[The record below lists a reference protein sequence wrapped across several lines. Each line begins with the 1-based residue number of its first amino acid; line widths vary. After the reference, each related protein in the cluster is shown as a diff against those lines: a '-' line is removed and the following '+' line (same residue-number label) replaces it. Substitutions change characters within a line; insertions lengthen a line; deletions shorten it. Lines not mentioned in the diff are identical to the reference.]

1 KTIVPKTSDACC
13 QTDFVVTQD
22 NSSAT
27 DFVEI
32 SIATQTEIP
41 EVHEVSTDTDF
52 FVENVRTSTSVGEK
66 KNSQFPDAAAP
77 PNPNRKSSR
86 GKETVAM
93 QRNRDIVI
101 KGIPSVVPIE
111 EIQVDLVSYNI
122 PVTNISR
129 LKSWKRPNKELRH
142 VTLTTSATVQDL
154 QKIKTILGFRIRIEN
169 LVKPIGKKDR
179 YQFGDNMQRKLHECL
194 KTLLKVI

>member
-1 KTIVPKTSDACC
+1 QAQAVTKELFKNLGIEVSYLTGSDGVRRLPTLAELIDEEYENFNESGLRLHKLLKAHRDYMEKSLPKTIVPKTSDACC

-101 KGIPSVVPIE
+101 
-111 EIQVDLVSYNI
+111 
-122 PVTNISR
+122 
-129 LKSWKRPNKELRH
+129 
-142 VTLTTSATVQDL
+142 
-154 QKIKTILGFRIRIEN
+154 
-169 LVKPIGKKDR
+169 
-179 YQFGDNMQRKLHECL
+179 
-194 KTLLKVI
+194 